1 MCYDVPLYVLS
12 LVTHVVPFH
21 CMSYVT
27 WQWKNTCFGI
37 QNTHKT
43 CLEYRTEYKTVYR
56 IHTELNTELYTEY
69 TLNTELYSRHVLC
82 VTRVLNTLLYSSCVT
97 QSHQTGFEYITHT
110 QYECGIQNTHKTSLE
125 YRTHHVWS
133 HVPRH
138 NYRSLLQKSP
148 IKEAIFCKRD
158 PTHTTRILNT
168 EDNVLYIPVSSCV
181 TSWRKL
187 HKMRY
192 LCRSISAKEPYK

>member
-1 MCYDVPLYVLS
+1 MSHDNGR
-12 LVTHVVPFH
+12 THV
-21 CMSYVT
+21 
-27 WQWKNTCFGI
+27 
-37 QNTHKT
+37 
-43 CLEYRTEYKTVYR
+43 LEYRTHTRRVLN
-56 IHTELNTELYTEY
+56 TELNTKLYTEY
-69 TLNTELYSRHVLC
+69 TQNWIQNCIQNTHWIQNCIQDTCCVWHVSWIP
-82 VTRVLNTLLYSSCVT
+82 LLYSSCVT

>member
-110 QYECGIQNTHKTSLE
+110 QYECGIQNTHNTCLE
-125 YRTHHVWS
+125 DRT
-133 HVPRH
+133 
-138 NYRSLLQKSP
+138 Q
-148 IKEAIFCKRD
+148 
-158 PTHTTRILNT
+158 
-168 EDNVLYIPVSSCV
+168 SCV
-181 TSWRKL
+181 VTCAKTQLQVSF
-187 HKMRY
+187 
-192 LCRSISAKEPYK
+192 AKEPYKRGDILQKRPNTHNSYLEYRRQCVIYSSLFLCYIVTQTP